1 MLVKITDDTKPEC
14 LMKKEVEQN
23 GIKIR
28 FTTKLRLVNTIYNV
42 KIETDRIGLSKG
54 HLQM

>member
-28 FTTKLRLVNTIYNV
+28 FTTKIRLVNTIYNV